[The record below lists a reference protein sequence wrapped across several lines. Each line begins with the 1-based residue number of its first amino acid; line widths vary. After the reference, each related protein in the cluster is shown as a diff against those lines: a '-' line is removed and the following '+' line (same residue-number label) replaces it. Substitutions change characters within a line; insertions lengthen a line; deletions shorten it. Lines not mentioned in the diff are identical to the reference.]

1 MEQKQYKILAV
12 DDNHQNIKVIGSI
25 LRKANYQVGFAFNG
39 QQALDLLEASN
50 DYDLVLLDVNM
61 PMMSGYETCIR
72 IRKNPKLTEIPIIF
86 LTALSEI
93 DNVVQGF
100 DSGAQDYVGKP
111 FNSRELLARVETH
124 IDLKRKKEELREIN
138 FKLEEKVKERTM
150 ELRKSNEKLK
160 KVNQELELLD
170 EAKDD
175 FLNII
180 SHEINTPLNGIVGF
194 VNILK
199 EELKNDEIYE
209 MVHFLDLSA
218 KRLEK
223 FASFS
228 LLITELRTKRKVLRF
243 KDSHIAS
250 FFDAEMTVQQEAI
263 RKKNISFDID
273 LQVGQLWG
281 DQFLATKC
289 VECILDNALR
299 YSPENGIIRISSYVI
314 ANEVVCEIE
323 DKGKGFGEGILGD
336 PFKFFTFGREY
347 IDEQKG
353 LSLALVN
360 LIMKAHRGK
369 IEISNSADG
378 GGVVR
383 LFFPKE

>member
-1 MEQKQYKILAV
+1 MEQKQSKILAV

-61 PMMSGYETCIR
+61 PMMSGYETCIQ

-138 FKLEEKVKERTM
+138 FKLEEKVKERTL

-160 KVNQELELLD
+160 KANLELELLD

-199 EELKNDEIYE
+199 EELRNDEIYE
-209 MVHFLDLSA
+209 MIHFLDLSA

-228 LLITELRTKRKVLRF
+228 LLITELRTKRKVLQF
-243 KDSHIAS
+243 VNCDISS
-250 FFDAEMTVQQEAI
+250 LLDAEITAQQETI
-263 RKKNISFDID
+263 QKKNISFNID
-273 LQVGQLWG
+273 LQVDQLWA

-299 YSPENGIIRISSYVI
+299 YSPENGTIRISSYEI

-323 DKGKGFGEGILGD
+323 DKGKGFGEGILVD

-369 IEISNSADG
+369 IAILNSVDG
-378 GGVVR
+378 GGMVR
-383 LFFPKE
+383 LFFPKK

>member
-1 MEQKQYKILAV
+1 MEQKQSKILAV

-61 PMMSGYETCIR
+61 PMMSGYETCIQ

-138 FKLEEKVKERTM
+138 FKLEEKVKERTL
-150 ELRKSNEKLK
+150 ELRKSNKKLK
-160 KVNQELELLD
+160 KANLELELLD

-199 EELKNDEIYE
+199 EELRNDEIYE
-209 MVHFLDLSA
+209 MIHFLDLSA

-228 LLITELRTKRKVLRF
+228 LLITELRTKRKVLQF
-243 KDSHIAS
+243 VNCDISS
-250 FFDAEMTVQQEAI
+250 LLDAEITAQQETI
-263 RKKNISFDID
+263 QKKNISFNID
-273 LQVGQLWG
+273 LQVDQLWA

-299 YSPENGIIRISSYVI
+299 YSPENGTIRISSYEI

-323 DKGKGFGEGILGD
+323 DKGKGFGEGILVD

-369 IEISNSADG
+369 IAILNSVDG
-378 GGVVR
+378 GGMVR
-383 LFFPKE
+383 LFFPKK